1 MNFIRTEIDGL
12 IIIEPKV
19 FDDARGY
26 FFESYRRDLFAQ
38 NGITDEFVQDN
49 YSSSRKGVLRGLHF
63 QIAPKAQAKL
73 LRVTRGSVF
82 DVAVDLR
89 EGSGTFG
96 KHFGLILS
104 AENKKMFYIPKG
116 FAHGFC
122 VLEEGTEFFYKCSD
136 YYSPAHERGIIW
148 NDPQL
153 AIPWPVLDREFI
165 LSDKDGKY
173 PKLGDVAWSPGPGAQ
188 GANLR

>member
-104 AENKKMFYIPKG
+104 AENRRCSTSRKVSRTVSACWRRG
-116 FAHGFC
+116 R
-122 VLEEGTEFFYKCSD
+122 VL
-136 YYSPAHERGIIW
+136 
-148 NDPQL
+148 
-153 AIPWPVLDREFI
+153 
-165 LSDKDGKY
+165 
-173 PKLGDVAWSPGPGAQ
+173 
-188 GANLR
+188 